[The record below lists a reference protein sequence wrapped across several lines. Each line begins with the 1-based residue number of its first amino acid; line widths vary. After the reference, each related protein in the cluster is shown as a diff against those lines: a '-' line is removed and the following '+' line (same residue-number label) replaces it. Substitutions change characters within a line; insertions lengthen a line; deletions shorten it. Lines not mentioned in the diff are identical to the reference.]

1 LRISAD
7 CIPCVLRQC
16 VEAAAMVSDDPEL
29 VFRVAREVA
38 AVLSKYTQDAT
49 PAHISEA
56 GHGLAKQ
63 IVACDDPYRAV
74 KDRYNAA
81 ALEMLPRLREIV
93 AGSEDRLRAAAG
105 IAVAGNV
112 IDFALAQAIDVD
124 AALAQV
130 LEEGFAVDDWPA
142 FQAAL
147 ARARNLLYL
156 GDNAGEVVFDR
167 ILLEQLR
174 REYPTLDISYVVKPV
189 PILNDAT
196 EVDARAAGIHE
207 ICPIVTTGQP
217 TVGFIFETAH
227 AEFRARLEAADL
239 IIAKGQANYESL
251 DELHF
256 PTLFILKAKC
266 PTVAASLGVRPG
278 QLMLKAHCLDEKR
291 SAPSGRPLRAV
302 IFDLDGVIYR
312 GKRLLPHAAEAV
324 AWARERGLAVRFLTN
339 NSTITRDEYS
349 QRLGDFGIA
358 TPPEQVMTS
367 AYATALYLKSRDN
380 GGAKVLVVG
389 EGGLREE
396 IARAGFEVVQSAN
409 ADGAKYVAVGM
420 DRAFNYQMLCA
431 AMQAILRGAEF
442 IASNRDTTFP
452 VEDGLLPGG
461 GTVVAAIE
469 AAVGYPPLLIGK
481 PTTRML
487 ELILAEVGCQPAEA
501 LIVGDRLDTD
511 IKVGRALGVRT
522 ALVLTGI
529 STAEQACAAPNE
541 MRPEWVIES
550 LAELPTLLERLMQ

>member
-1 LRISAD
+1 
-7 CIPCVLRQC
+7 
-16 VEAAAMVSDDPEL
+16 MVTDDPEL
-29 VFRVAREVA
+29 IFRVAREVA
-38 AVLSKYTQDAT
+38 AVLSEYTRSAT

-56 GHGLAKQ
+56 GHGLTKR

-74 KDRYNAA
+74 KDRYNAV

-93 AGSEDRLRAAAG
+93 AGSDDRLRTAAG

-112 IDFALAQAIDVD
+112 IDFALGHAIDVD
-124 AALAQV
+124 AALRQV

-142 FQAAL
+142 FRAAL
-147 ARARNLLYL
+147 ARARNIIYL

-167 ILLEQLR
+167 VFLEQLR
-174 REYPTLDISYVVKPV
+174 REHPALEITYVVKPV

-196 EVDARAAGIHE
+196 EADARAAGIHE

-217 TVGFIFETAH
+217 TVGFIFETLAD
-227 AEFRARLEAADL
+227 EFRKRLEAADL

-251 DELHF
+251 DELDF
-256 PTLFILKAKC
+256 PTMFILKAKC

-278 QLMLKAHCLDEKR
+278 QLVLKAHCLDERR
-291 SAPSGRPLRAV
+291 SERRATPLRAV

-339 NSTITRDEYS
+339 NSTITRDDYS
-349 QRLGDFGIA
+349 QRLEDFGIP

-367 AYATALYLKSRDN
+367 AYATALYLKSRGD

-409 ADGAKYVAVGM
+409 ADGARYVAVGM
-420 DRAFNYQMLCA
+420 DRAFCYDMLCA
-431 AMQAILRGAEF
+431 AMHAILDGADF

-452 VEDGLLPGG
+452 IENGLLPGG

-469 AAVGYPPLLIGK
+469 AAVGRPPVLIGK

-487 ELILAEVGCQPAEA
+487 ELILAELGCEPAQV

-511 IKVGRALGVRT
+511 IKVGRAVGLRT

-529 STAEQACAAPNE
+529 STAEEAGAAPNE

-550 LAELPTLLERLMQ
+550 LAQLPALLERLTQ